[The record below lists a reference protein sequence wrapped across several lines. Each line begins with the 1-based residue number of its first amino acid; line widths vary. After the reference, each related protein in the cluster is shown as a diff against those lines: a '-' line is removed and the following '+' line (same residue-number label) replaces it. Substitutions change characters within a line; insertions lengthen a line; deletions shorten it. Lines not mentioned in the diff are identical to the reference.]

1 MYTVSLTYPLSR
13 IAYSALAMLCGVL
26 HKAHNSLIITPPL
39 APKGR
44 SYQIQTVIAGGT
56 FSGREGG
63 AFMRFLANKDYLL
76 TN

>member
-39 APKGR
+39 HQR
-44 SYQIQTVIAGGT
+44 V
-56 FSGREGG
+56 G
-63 AFMRFLANKDYLL
+63 ATKYKQ
-76 TN
+76 